1 MATGNLI
8 IDKASVDMNYL
19 FKSLKIVEAHND
31 IISRYDFVRKMEMYM
46 NGRITSLSNETEE
59 SRTQFNK
66 TKLARYYGLLRTTKD
81 NDGNQFIILTRRGK
95 QVCQII
101 VEQENKSFI
110 IKDVDKL
117 REIILYSILYD
128 TFGRNNDGVETSN
141 SDVEPPKILLK
152 SVLKLN
158 YIKSEELIYLIY
170 SLNNQEYDSFDEALN
185 HIITLRNEENEIFI
199 KNKIEEYEKTN
210 FVADNKLLSFFSKIQ
225 VLYKDNEKK
234 YYFDENFLNNYRNI
248 IQQLDPVS
256 RNVQLIISGITGTGK
271 SHFINNILLGNIVE
285 TKQVIRTIIHPDY
298 SYSDFIG
305 YITPHTINKKI
316 IYSYQPGPFT
326 LALKKAIEN
335 PKLNIYLVIEEI
347 NRGNISAIFGDI
359 FQLLD
364 RISDYKSNDHNISKY
379 KIENDEIYNYLK
391 EELGENYLKR
401 NYSTKKIYL
410 PSNLNIIC
418 TMNTA
423 DQNKN
428 LLDTAFRRR
437 FNNLI
442 IKLNDNDINS
452 NYMKNI
458 NSIVK
463 NNIFDGKYDWIYFI
477 KKINKYID
485 NCNKNY
491 YTISEDKKLA
501 PFFINNDDIKNKD
514 TFCDKVIYYL
524 KNDVFKYTNNVLKE
538 GYTSIK
544 NKFLN
549 GYDILKEF
557 EVDNNE

>member
-19 FKSLKIVEAHND
+19 FKSLKIVESKNN
-31 IISRYDFVRKMEMYM
+31 IISRYDFVREMELYM
-46 NGRITSLSNETEE
+46 NGRIVSSSDETEE

-81 NDGNQFIILTRRGK
+81 DNGNQFIILTRRGK
-95 QVCQII
+95 QICKII
-101 VEQENKSFI
+101 TENDDKSFTI
-110 IKDVDKL
+110 DNINKL

-141 SDVEPPKILLK
+141 SDIEPPKILLK
-152 SVLKLN
+152 SVLKLG

-170 SLNNQEYDSFDEALN
+170 SLNHQDYDTFDDAIN
-185 HIITLRNEENEIFI
+185 HIIKLREEENQIFI
-199 KNKIEEYEKTN
+199 QNKIEEFEKTN
-210 FVADNKLLSFFSKIQ
+210 FVADNKLLSFFSKIKI
-225 VLYKDNEKK
+225 LYKDNEKR
-234 YYFDENFLNNYRNI
+234 YYYEEEFINNYKNI

-256 RNVQLIISGITGTGK
+256 KNVQLIIYGITGTGK
-271 SHFINNILLGNIVE
+271 SHFINNIILGNIVE

-305 YITPHTINKKI
+305 YIVPHTIDNKI
-316 IYSYQPGPFT
+316 VYDYQPGPFS

-335 PKLNIYLVIEEI
+335 PKTNIYLVIEEI
-347 NRGNISAIFGDI
+347 NRGNISAIFGDT

-364 RISDYKSNDHNISKY
+364 RISDYKSLDHNKSKY

-391 EELGENYLKR
+391 EALSENYLKR
-401 NYSTKKIYL
+401 NYSSNKIYL

-423 DQNKN
+423 DQNRA

-442 IKLNDNDINS
+442 IKLNDNDTNS
-452 NYMKNI
+452 DYMKTLNL
-458 NSIVK
+458 SVK
-463 NNIFDGKYDWIYFI
+463 EKIFDNKYDWIHFI
-477 KKINKYID
+477 KKINKFID
-485 NCNKNY
+485 KCNKNY

-501 PFFINNDDIKNKD
+501 PFFVNLDDVNNKNS
-514 TFCDKVIYYL
+514 FADKVIYYL
-524 KNDVFKYTNNVLKE
+524 KNDVFKYNNNVLKE
-538 GYTSIK
+538 DYSSIK
-544 NKFLN
+544 KKFLN
-549 GYDILKEF
+549 GYDILEEF
-557 EVDNNE
+557 EVDSNE

>member
-31 IISRYDFVRKMEMYM
+31 IITRYDFVREMEMYM
-46 NGRITSLSNETEE
+46 NGKITSLSSETEE

-66 TKLARYYGLLRTTKD
+66 TKLARYYGLLRTIKD

-101 VEQENKSFI
+101 EEQEDKSFI
-110 IKDVDKL
+110 IKDVNKL

-185 HIITLRNEENEIFI
+185 HIIILRNEENEIYI

-225 VLYKDNEKK
+225 ILYKDNEKK
-234 YYFDENFLNNYRNI
+234 YYFDENFLNSYRNI

-256 RNVQLIISGITGTGK
+256 KNVQLIISGITGTGK

-298 SYSDFIG
+298 TYSDFIG

-316 IYSYQPGPFT
+316 IYSYQPGPFS

-364 RISDYKSNDHNISKY
+364 RISDYKSNEHNISKY

-401 NYSTKKIYL
+401 NYSSKKIYL

-442 IKLNDNDINS
+442 IKLNDNDVNS
-452 NYMKNI
+452 DYMKNI
-458 NSIVK
+458 NKLVK

-501 PFFINNDDIKNKD
+501 PFFINNNDINNKD

-538 GYTSIK
+538 DYASIK

>member
-501 PFFINNDDIKNKD
+501 PFFINNDDIKYKD